1 MACQLS
7 PHTQCPNFTT
17 DYHKNILYRDGRK
30 NIYIINKI
38 NIYIYIYIYIESVEK
53 IYINMKKI
61 NNSHAD
67 QVQLQYGGFLFS
79 AQLYV
84 HLN

>member
-17 DYHKNILYRDGRK
+17 DYHKK
-30 NIYIINKI
+30 KKKKKKKKK
-38 NIYIYIYIYIESVEK
+38 NIYIYIERERESVGKNIYIYR
-53 IYINMKKI
+53 KI

-84 HLN
+84 HLNLKIRIV